1 MAMTAPRAIADLA
14 PRSVSVLGSTGSVG
28 CNTIDLLLR
37 QPGAFTVEALT
48 ANRNVEK
55 LAEQALMVKP
65 RMVAIADEAG
75 YRPLVEALSG
85 SGIEVAA
92 GTAAI
97 VEAACRP
104 AEWVMASIVGAA
116 GLEPTMAAVH
126 RGATIGLANKECLV
140 CAGDLMMSEIKRCG
154 ATLVPVDSEHSAIFQ
169 VFDFESAEKVE
180 RIILTASGGPFRC
193 TPAAEMATVT
203 PAQAVAHPNWD
214 MGAKISVDS
223 ATMMNKGLEL
233 IEAFHLF
240 PVSVEQIEIVVHP
253 QSVIHSLVAY
263 VDGSVLAQL
272 GTPDMRTPIA
282 YALAW
287 PQRMAAPAPRL
298 DLAAIGTL
306 TFEAPDP
313 AKFPALRLAREAL
326 HRGGAAP
333 IVLNAAN
340 EVAVSS
346 FLANRIG
353 FLDISRIVE
362 ETMLGADGGCPSSLG
377 DVIDVD
383 REARARAASLV
394 QSFGSR
400 RCNA

>member
-1 MAMTAPRAIADLA
+1 
-14 PRSVSVLGSTGSVG
+14 
-28 CNTIDLLLR
+28 
-37 QPGAFTVEALT
+37 
-48 ANRNVEK
+48 
-55 LAEQALMVKP
+55 
-65 RMVAIADEAG
+65 MVAIADESR
-75 YRPLVEALSG
+75 YRQLKDALAG

-92 GTAAI
+92 GAAAV

-116 GLEPTMAAVH
+116 GLEPTMAAVR
-126 RGATIGLANKECLV
+126 RGAIIGLANKECLV
-140 CAGDLMMSEIKRCG
+140 CAGELMIAEIKRCG

-169 VFDFESAEKVE
+169 VFDFDGAEKVE

-193 TPAAEMATVT
+193 MDAAKMVDVT

-240 PVSVEQIEIVVHP
+240 PVGVEQIDIVVHP

-272 GTPDMRTPIA
+272 GAPDMRTPIA

-306 TFEAPDP
+306 TFEAPDDQ
-313 AKFPALRLAREAL
+313 KFPALRLAREAL
-326 HRGGAAP
+326 RRGGTAP

-340 EVAVSS
+340 EVAVGS
-346 FLANRIG
+346 FLAEQIG
-353 FLDISRIVE
+353 FLDIPRVVE
-362 ETMLGADGGCPSSLG
+362 ETMQQVSERQRLHHRRS
-377 DVIDVD
+377 D
-383 REARARAASLV
+383 RGRP
-394 QSFGSR
+394 
-400 RCNA
+400 